1 MVSSISSSLT
11 QALYQSQSSTSSS
24 TSLTD
29 DQKSA
34 LEEILEKYD
43 VENMTDEEKQTMMD
57 EMKSAGIP
65 MTDETKE
72 IMDSAGFTP
81 PPPPEE
87 STETEST
94 EEEIPDY
101 LQDFIAKQQA
111 GEVTQEDIDT
121 LVQQLQASGETVPGA
136 LIDTKV

>member
-57 EMKSAGIP
+57 EMKSAGIQ

-81 PPPPEE
+81 PSPPEE
-87 STETEST
+87 STST

-101 LQDFIAKQQA
+101 LKDFIEKQQA
-111 GEVTQEDIDT
+111 GEVTQDDIDA
-121 LVQQLQASGETVPGA
+121 LVQKLQASGETVPGA
-136 LIDTKV
+136 LVDTKV